1 MEKLVKPNT
10 QNTQRQDYTPAKVV
24 AQTVRL
30 YAEEFGLVPGVHYV
44 YLGGNPY
51 ITSDG
56 LLWLGNNHKDI
67 ERRIIAIKAE
77 IMQADFEKSIF
88 VVKATVILGN
98 GQEYQGIGTATKDNL
113 TRITLH
119 HGLEMAETRAV
130 ARALRKAYAI
140 GIPSLEELS
149 EKSEKEPEPQQP
161 HPQQPQQQAISD
173 KQRNR
178 LFAIAKEHGVS
189 NDEIKEIIGRYGYTS
204 TKDIKIEDY
213 DKIVKDIEEFSE
225 KEPE

>member
-1 MEKLVKPNT
+1 MNKPAT
-10 QNTQRQDYTPAKVV
+10 KQRDYTPAKVV
-24 AQTVRL
+24 AQTVKL
-30 YAEEFGLVPGVHYV
+30 YAEEFGLVPGVHYI
-44 YLGGNPY
+44 YMGGNPY

-56 LLWLGNNHKDI
+56 LLWLGNNHKDL
-67 ERRIIAIKAE
+67 EKRVIAIKTE
-77 IMQADFEKSIF
+77 IIQADFEKNVF
-88 VVKATVILGN
+88 VVKATVILSS
-98 GQEYQGIGTATKDNL
+98 GQEYQGIGTATRDNL
-113 TRITLH
+113 TKITLN

-140 GIPSLEELS
+140 GIPSIEELS

-161 HPQQPQQQAISD
+161 QSQLQTISD

-189 NDEIKEIIGRYGYTS
+189 NDEIKEIIAKYGYTS

-213 DKIVKDIEEFSE
+213 DKIIKDIEELSE